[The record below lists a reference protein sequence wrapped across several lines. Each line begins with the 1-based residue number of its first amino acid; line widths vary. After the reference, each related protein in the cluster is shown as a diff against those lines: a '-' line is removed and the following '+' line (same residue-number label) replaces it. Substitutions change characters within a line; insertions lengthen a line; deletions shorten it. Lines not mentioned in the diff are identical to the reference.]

1 MRIVFPTVEN
11 LSYMSEVAT
20 NFTNAKYFTVL
31 NLSGQTISSVEMLE
45 NRNEDIVKLFKNNS
59 FNALVTSD
67 TNDLPIEDLKKVG
80 VSIFKETNRKKVLA
94 LYSDFVQDKLK
105 KI

>member
-20 NFTNAKYFTVL
+20 NFTNTKYFTVL

-80 VSIFKETNRKKVLA
+80 VSIFKEKNRKKVLA

>member
-11 LSYMSEVAT
+11 LSYMSEVASSVKDA
-20 NFTNAKYFTVL
+20 NYFTVL

-45 NRNEDIVKLFKNNS
+45 NRNEDIVKLFKKNS
-59 FNALVTSD
+59 FNALVTAD
-67 TNDLPIEDLKKVG
+67 TTGLPVEDLKKVG
-80 VSIFKETNRKKVLA
+80 VSIFKEKNRKKVLA
-94 LYSDFVQDKLK
+94 LYSDFVQDKLT